1 MPRRVNPQA
10 HAAKRRHIL
19 DSAAVLFAEQ
29 GYERTTTAQLCS
41 QAGISPG
48 ALYHYFPGKKQVFLA
63 VLTQDEQDTRSLVE
77 ELSGSPTP
85 MQALLQFVEHL
96 AAPAAAHP
104 IVPKLV
110 LEAMLQA
117 HRDSEVLEVL
127 AEAESHEIAGI
138 RALLQRAAE
147 GGGVDPGLDLDE
159 AADWISTLVGAL
171 YLQAATHP
179 DFDPATHQ
187 SHLIRTV
194 RAFLRPAGE
203 D

>member
-1 MPRRVNPQA
+1 MPRKVNPEA
-10 HAAKRRHIL
+10 HAAKRQHIL
-19 DSAAVLFAEQ
+19 DSAAVLFAEL
-29 GYERTTTAQLCS
+29 GYERTTTAQLCQ

-63 VLTQDEQDTRSLVE
+63 VLTQDEQDTR
-77 ELSGSPTP
+77 
-85 MQALLQFVEHL
+85 ALLAELTSSTEPMDALLRFVEHL

-117 HRDSEVLEVL
+117 HRDAEVLKVL
-127 AEAESHEIAGI
+127 AETESYETAGI
-138 RALLQRAAE
+138 RVLLQRAAE
-147 GGGVDPGLDLDE
+147 DGEVDAGLDLDE
-159 AADWISTLVGAL
+159 AADWISSLVGAQ

-179 DFDPATHQ
+179 EFGPARHQ

-194 RAFLRPAGE
+194 RAFLHPPVRG
-203 D
+203 